1 MAGVVVLEKA
11 VKDVVGQ
18 QLMDRL
24 AIRLEPRPSFLMQYY
39 VRDVLPNRRRTNGFG
54 AYTVLS

>member
-1 MAGVVVLEKA
+1 VLEKA

-39 VRDVLPNRRRTNGFG
+39 VRDVLPDRRRTNGFG